1 MSDLWLPII
10 LALIAA
16 IPGLIGLWRQLRK
29 DTIDAATQYSALLNS
44 EIEKRRKAE
53 QVCDDLQDQND
64 VLERECA
71 SKAKYIRRLS
81 AYIELTGGEVPPIED
96 TKPRR

>member
-1 MSDLWLPII
+1 MPDLWLPII

-44 EIEKRRKAE
+44 ELEKRRKAE
-53 QVCDDLQDQND
+53 QVCDDLQDQID

-71 SKAKYIRRLS
+71 RNAKYIRRLS